1 MPDSLKRELNSS
13 LEAIA
18 IKSSIKLDNGQLYV
32 SEYFNN
38 LLEEISQ
45 NPKKFIFKFFTK
57 LELMI
62 IFSPSSISLSI
73 WKKRD
78 FLDHRNL

>member
-45 NPKKFIFKFFTK
+45 NPKNFIFKWKSIFNRNKFT
-57 LELMI
+57 
-62 IFSPSSISLSI
+62 
-73 WKKRD
+73 R
-78 FLDHRNL
+78 

>member
-18 IKSSIKLDNGQLYV
+18 IKSSIKLDNGQLHV

-45 NPKKFIFKFFTK
+45 NKKNFIFKK
-57 LELMI
+57 H
-62 IFSPSSISLSI
+62 S
-73 WKKRD
+73 
-78 FLDHRNL
+78 NYYY